1 MNLYL
6 GCPVWSY
13 KGWAGSFY
21 PEGTRSS
28 NFLREYA
35 RRLNTVEGNTT
46 FYAVPS
52 ADTIARWAQETPETF
67 RFCLKLPRTI
77 SHTGRLQPRIQ
88 DAQDFIT
95 AMSELG
101 ERLGPMFLQLPP
113 RYPPTLLGD
122 LRTFLQAWPAGVKL
136 AVEVRHPDWFDPP
149 HQERLNA
156 LLSDLHFARVVI
168 DTRPIR
174 SLGGDK
180 ILDGSVYKRMLEAR
194 QRKPDLPLP
203 AERVITFPF
212 LRYIGHPLIEQNQ
225 VYIQE
230 WAEQL
235 EPYWNPGC
243 KEAYIFCHSPDER
256 VDPWLC
262 REFHRAVAGHV
273 PIQALP
279 WDDLD
284 MDIARQA
291 RLF

>member
-1 MNLYL
+1 MKLYL

-13 KGWAGSFY
+13 KGWVGSFY
-21 PEGTRSS
+21 PEGTKSS
-28 NFLREYA
+28 AYLREYS

-52 ADTIARWAQETPETF
+52 ADTIARWVEETPESF
-67 RFCLKLPRTI
+67 RFCLKLPRSI
-77 SHTGRLQPRIQ
+77 SHAGRLQPHIQ
-88 DAQDFIT
+88 DSLDFIT
-95 AMSELG
+95 AVSELG
-101 ERLGPMFLQLPP
+101 DRLGPMFLQLPP
-113 RYPPTLLGD
+113 RYPPSLLSD
-122 LRTFLQAWPAGVKL
+122 LRAFLQAWPAGVKL
-136 AVEVRHPDWFDPP
+136 AVEVRHLDWFDTS
-149 HQERLNA
+149 HQERLEA
-156 LLSDLHFARVVI
+156 LLSDLDLARVVI

-174 SLGGDK
+174 TLSGDK

-212 LRYIGHPLIEQNQ
+212 LRYIGHPLMQQNQ
-225 VYIQE
+225 AYIQE

-235 EPYWNPGC
+235 AAYWHTGST
-243 KEAYIFCHSPDER
+243 EAYIFCHSPDER

-262 REFHRAVAGHV
+262 REFHSQVSEHI

-279 WDDLD
+279 WDDID
-284 MDIARQA
+284 TDIARQA